1 MSRQLRMVR
10 PNLEDLPDLVI
21 PEGYGL
27 RSYIKGDEI
36 HWANI
41 ITDSFGGSKR
51 TAEDTRKEIIERDVF
66 VPDGLFFTT
75 YEDTPVGTACAW
87 KQSIDETEV
96 GYVPTWSV
104 LRVNTLGTNSG
115 NGLSLAVLYYFRDNG
130 FICSMLDTDDFR
142 IPAIK
147 TYLNLGFIPLY
158 VEDTQ
163 HSRWKQIFE
172 TLDLPFM
179 EQEINHLRRF
189 TYPGI
194 VEKKRLGNCIDE
206 VDDTISRLP
215 TKT

>member
-10 PNLEDLPDLVI
+10 PNLEDLPELVI

-51 TAEDTRKEIIERDVF
+51 TAEDTRREIIERDVF

-87 KQSIDETEV
+87 RQSVDETEV
-96 GYVPTWSV
+96 GYVHMVGVESKHTGYK
-104 LRVNTLGTNSG
+104 LGKWV
-115 NGLSLAVLYYFRDNG
+115 SLAVLYYFRDNG
-130 FICSMLDTDDFR
+130 FVCSMLDTDDFR

-163 HSRWKQIFE
+163 DSRWEQIFE

-179 EQEINHLRRF
+179 EHEINHLRKLLSPELWIK
-189 TYPGI
+189 T
-194 VEKKRLGNCIDE
+194 
-206 VDDTISRLP
+206 SR
-215 TKT
+215 

>member
-10 PNLEDLPDLVI
+10 PNLEDLPELVI

-51 TAEDTRKEIIERDVF
+51 TAEDTRREILERDVF

-87 KQSIDETEV
+87 RQSVDETEV
-96 GYVPTWSV
+96 GYVHMVGVESKHTGYK
-104 LRVNTLGTNSG
+104 LGKWV
-115 NGLSLAVLYYFRDNG
+115 SLAVLYYFRDNG

-147 TYLNLGFIPLY
+147 TYLNLGFIPLFL
-158 VEDTQ
+158 EDTQ

-179 EQEINHLRRF
+179 EQEINHLRKLLSPELWMK
-189 TYPGI
+189 T
-194 VEKKRLGNCIDE
+194 
-206 VDDTISRLP
+206 SR
-215 TKT
+215 

>member
-10 PNLEDLPDLVI
+10 PNLEDLPKLII
-21 PEGYGL
+21 PEEYGI

-66 VPDGLFFTT
+66 EPDGLFFTT
-75 YEDTPVGTACAW
+75 YEDIPVGTACAW
-87 KQSIDETEV
+87 RQSVDETEV
-96 GYVPTWSV
+96 GYVHMVGVDSKHTGQK
-104 LRVNTLGTNSG
+104 LGKWV
-115 NGLSLAVLYYFRDNG
+115 SLAVLYYFRDNG

-147 TYLNLGFIPLY
+147 TYLNLGFIPVY

-172 TLDLPFM
+172 TLDLPFIDH
-179 EQEINHLRRF
+179 EIQQLRNLL
-189 TYPGI
+189 TPELW
-194 VEKKRLGNCIDE
+194 EK
-206 VDDTISRLP
+206 TSR
-215 TKT
+215 